1 VRGFRPSVS
10 HARFLCQCFDE
21 KGPRLFDFPR
31 QAMATTIR
39 RSLLHG
45 PRVFAGGGPPVNCR
59 SSFSN
64 RGKRFWIDMFG
75 NGFFRSPCRPVVWKG
90 CWSFLGAGSLGKVI
104 SGSGR
109 EPCGGG
115 PCKSAALFF
124 RTGVRSPQLA
134 PREHVAG
141 CEGQQADL
149 S

>member
-1 VRGFRPSVS
+1 
-10 HARFLCQCFDE
+10 
-21 KGPRLFDFPR
+21 
-31 QAMATTIR
+31 M
-39 RSLLHG
+39 
-45 PRVFAGGGPPVNCR
+45 NCR

-75 NGFFRSPCRPVVWKG
+75 NGFSRSPLVWKG

-109 EPCGGG
+109 KPDGGG
-115 PCKSAALFF
+115 ACKSAALFF